1 MFFFY
6 HIVTNV
12 ELTKLKLLHY
22 LFIFLSL
29 IMYTKVVWHFCINRL
44 PLLIINHFVM
54 NCCSV
59 KIISLRMSVI
69 QIFTVF
75 VSQFYTK
82 KSMTHIGKKNSKLL
96 LKNACHLL
104 ISFCCCCCECNH
116 SWRSSSSLL
125 HRNIS

>member
-1 MFFFY
+1 MFFLY
-6 HIVTNV
+6 HIVTDV

-29 IMYTKVVWHFCINRL
+29 IMYTKVVRHFCINRL

-75 VSQFYTK
+75 LSLFYTK
-82 KSMTHIGKKNSKLL
+82 KYDSLKL
-96 LKNACHLL
+96 KIRNFYWKMHAICSSAFVVVVVNAIILEDL
-104 ISFCCCCCECNH
+104 VLVCCIE
-116 SWRSSSSLL
+116 
-125 HRNIS
+125 I